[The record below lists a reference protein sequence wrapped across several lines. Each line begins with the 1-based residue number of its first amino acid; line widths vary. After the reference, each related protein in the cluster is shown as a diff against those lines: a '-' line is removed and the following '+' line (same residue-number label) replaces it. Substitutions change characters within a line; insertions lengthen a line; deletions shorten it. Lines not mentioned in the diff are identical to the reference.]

1 MRLLHTFLIE
11 LLIDLMKKIIALA
24 LLVSFVSFASAQTIN
39 ASLVPEV
46 VKKKMQEKYPEAKGL
61 YWKQSDA
68 GFVEANFTNDG
79 RKCNAIFLTTGGWV
93 STDCEITAEEFPA
106 AATAYLNDPKN
117 ADKVTK
123 YYQSDTKA
131 KGKQFSADV
140 KNDGKSLQY
149 IFDGEGNLIMKGP
162 KN

>member
-1 MRLLHTFLIE
+1 MR
-11 LLIDLMKKIIALA
+11 K
-24 LLVSFVSFASAQTIN
+24 LLVIIVLVGMVNYVSGQTIN
-39 ASLVPEV
+39 ASMVPQV
-46 VKKKMQEKYPEAKGL
+46 VKTKMQEKYPAAKGV

-68 GFVEANFTNDG
+68 GFIEANFSNDG

-93 STDCEITAEEFPA
+93 STDCEIPAEEFPA
-106 AATAYLNDPKN
+106 LAITYLSDPAN

-131 KGKQFSADV
+131 KGMQYSADV
-140 KNDGKSLQY
+140 KKDGKALQF

>member
-1 MRLLHTFLIE
+1 
-11 LLIDLMKKIIALA
+11 MKKLVALA

-39 ASLVPEV
+39 ASLVPEA
-46 VKKKMQEKYPEAKGL
+46 VKNKMKEKYPEAKGL
-61 YWKQSDA
+61 YWRQSDA
-68 GFVEANFTNDG
+68 GFVEANFSNDG

-106 AATAYLNDPKN
+106 AAITYLNDPKN
-117 ADKVTK
+117 ADKVSK

-140 KNDGKSLQY
+140 KKGGQALQF
-149 IFDGEGNLIMKGP
+149 IFDADGNLIMKGP

>member
-1 MRLLHTFLIE
+1 
-11 LLIDLMKKIIALA
+11 MKKILVLA
-24 LLVSFVSFASAQTIN
+24 LLVSFVSYVSGQTIN
-39 ASLVPEV
+39 ASLVPQV
-46 VKKKMQEKYPEAKGL
+46 VKTKMQEKYPEAKGV

-68 GFVEANFTNDG
+68 GFVESNFTNDG

-93 STDCEITAEEFPA
+93 STDCEITVEEFPVIG
-106 AATAYLNDPKN
+106 ATYLADPKN

-140 KNDGKSLQY
+140 KKDGKSLQY
-149 IFDGEGNLIMKGP
+149 IFDADGNLIMKGP